1 MQRQELLTLLN
12 LSKRGAISPELN
24 EILDERRAVFEQSCL
39 VWLWDMERR
48 SGHPSKWK
56 FAPLSSAHMLW
67 YRPTEESQII
77 QFKGLYNPQ
86 QPTLME
92 KKQKKPQEQ
101 QQRRDSFPRTGR
113 LVTDVMCNSN
123 QQKHRS
129 MTYLWRQKLQIQIN
143 CITQTH
149 TLKKITKKDKKRG
162 RISWRTKIHIQV
174 PGELTA
180 ERSLNDKR
188 GRERAHSSQ
197 GYSRLVDRT
206 NRD

>member
-56 FAPLSSAHMLW
+56 FALLSSAHMLW

-149 TLKKITKKDKKRG
+149 TLKKNYKKRQEE
-162 RISWRTKIHIQV
+162 RQDLLEDEDPH
-174 PGELTA
+174 PGSRRADGWEKP
-180 ERSLNDKR
+180 EWQE
-188 GRERAHSSQ
+188 RERESTQ